1 MAGKNINQL
10 NVASSVQS
18 TDKLYLGRSPYSVT
32 DDHAILWS
40 TLLTASTAN
49 FLAPVADVTT
59 LKAIDIT
66 TVTAG
71 AAIYVKNI
79 NSFFFWQPTS
89 TVTGDDINY
98 VAPNTGS
105 GNWIIG
111 GPQGKVLAAIASSAV
126 AQVQL
131 PVPFPR
137 LCSLIPSATNLG
149 YLLPSLTYN
158 NGFKDGDIFY
168 LYNSS
173 DSNSTTVFLQD
184 GVTLFASLNPG
195 DLMLCEVLP
204 TTASVGAAFA
214 IARISTLPSSSSL
227 SYTPVTTTSQA
238 MAVNQGYI
246 ANNASLVTFT
256 LPTTIAVGSMVAVAG
271 QGAGGW
277 KIAQNAGQQ
286 INLGNLPTTVGV
298 GGSLQSTNQYDNIK
312 LMCIVAN
319 TTFTAFP
326 PQGNITV
333 T

>member
-18 TDKLYLGRSPYSVT
+18 TDKLYLGRSPYGST

-40 TLLTASTAN
+40 TLLGAATSN
-49 FLAPVADVTT
+49 FLAPVADVTA

-66 TVTAG
+66 TVTNGAG
-71 AAIYVKNI
+71 IYVRNI
-79 NSFFFWQPTS
+79 NSFYFWRPGS
-89 TVTGDDINY
+89 IVTADNLNY

-105 GNWIIG
+105 GNWIVG
-111 GPQGKVLAAIASSAV
+111 GPQGKVVSAIASSPS

-137 LCSLIPSATNLG
+137 LCSLIPDVTNLG
-149 YLLPSLTYN
+149 YLLPLLTYE

-168 LYNSS
+168 LFNSS
-173 DSNSTTVFLQD
+173 GSNSTTVYYQD
-184 GVTLFASLNPG
+184 GSTFFASLNPG
-195 DLMLCEVLP
+195 DLLLCEILP
-204 TTASVGAAFA
+204 TTATLGAAFA
-214 IARISTLPSSSSL
+214 VARIATTSTPGVLAYS
-227 SYTPVTTTSQA
+227 PVTASFQG
-238 MAVNQGYI
+238 MAANQGYI
-246 ANNASLVTFT
+246 ANNASLVTFA
-256 LPTTIAVGSMVAVAG
+256 LPTTIAVGGMVAVAG

-277 KIAQNAGQQ
+277 KITQSAGQQ

-298 GGSLQSTNQYDNIK
+298 GGSLQSTNRYDNIK

-319 TTFTAFP
+319 TTFIAFP

-333 T
+333 V